1 MGTPLTDPEETK
13 TWARKTRLGPKR
25 KAASVGGTEAAY
37 ERSGGLTAT
46 EREKKPIASLTRT

>member
-1 MGTPLTDPEETK
+1 LRHPEKTK
-13 TWARKTRLGPKR
+13 SCREKEALKR

-46 EREKKPIASLTRT
+46 EREKKPIASLTRA

>member
-1 MGTPLTDPEETK
+1 MVGAPLATALQEIGK
-13 TWARKTRLGPKR
+13 GRKR

-46 EREKKPIASLTRT
+46 EREKKPIASLTRG